1 MLPDLERL
9 IQLQQLENTAA
20 KAREAIDRVP
30 NQLVA
35 FEVRM
40 TERTDLLAGV
50 QQRLT
55 DHRSA
60 RQEVEKDLA
69 ARQSRLSRCKEQLME
84 VKTNKEY
91 HAKQAEITG
100 AESEVQELEDRLLE
114 QLLDGD
120 ELAAAVKDAEQAVA
134 TERTVVAEER
144 TALEQQRQQFEQQ
157 LQNCTEKRAKLAR
170 KLPPQ
175 IRSLFET
182 VASQRKGIAVVEAL
196 NGRCTSCQVR
206 LRPQLFN
213 NIRLNKT
220 LIQCES
226 CHRFLYF
233 RLETGITAQS

>member
-1 MLPDLERL
+1 MLPDLEHL
-9 IQLQQLENTAA
+9 IQLQQLENTASE
-20 KAREAIDRVP
+20 AREAIDRVP
-30 NQLVA
+30 NQLAA

-40 TERTDLLAGV
+40 AERTDLLTGV

-60 RQEVEKDLA
+60 RQEGEKDLA
-69 ARQSRLSRCKEQLME
+69 ARQSRLNRCKEQLME

-91 HAKQAEITG
+91 HAKQSEIAG
-100 AESEVQELEDRLLE
+100 VESEVQRLEDRLLE

-120 ELAAAVKDAEQAVA
+120 ELAAAAKDAEQAVA
-134 TERTVVAEER
+134 TERTIVAEER
-144 TALEQQRQQFEQQ
+144 TALAQQRQRLEQQ
-157 LQNCTEKRAKLAR
+157 LQSCTEKRAELAR
-170 KLPPQ
+170 ELPTQ
-175 IRSLFET
+175 VISLFET
-182 VASQRKGIAVVEAL
+182 VVRLRKGIAVVEAR

-213 NIRLNKT
+213 DLRSNET